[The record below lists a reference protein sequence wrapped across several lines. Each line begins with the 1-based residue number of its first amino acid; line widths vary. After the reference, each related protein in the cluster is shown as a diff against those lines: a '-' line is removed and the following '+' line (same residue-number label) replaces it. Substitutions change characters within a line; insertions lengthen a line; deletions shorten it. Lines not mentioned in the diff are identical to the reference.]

1 MVRDRYTHVP
11 VAVVLGGSDP
21 QYRWF
26 DPEDQRRNDSV
37 QKAFAGRRVHLYSA
51 SQDKQRVVAYVT
63 GPSVPPAYY
72 LVDFKAHKA
81 DTIGEE
87 YPALAGAK
95 LGTVQAISYKARDG
109 LSIPAYLTL
118 PPDSDGKA
126 LPLVVLP
133 HGGPEA
139 RDWPHFDWWAQFLAT
154 RGYAVLQ
161 PQFRGSTGFGN
172 QFRLAGRRE
181 WGALMQSDLTDGV
194 KYLIE
199 QGTADPR
206 RVCIVGASYGGY
218 AALAGAAFTPE
229 VHACAA
235 SVNGISNLAE
245 MQQWLE
251 LRSGRESNLV
261 GYWRESIGPRL
272 DPKLGASSPLN
283 AVQRV
288 SAPVLIIYS
297 NEDTVVAPSQSEQ
310 MARALKQSGKTVTL
324 VKLSG
329 DDHWLSRSE
338 TRVRMLKEVDGFLAA
353 PLRK

>member
-1 MVRDRYTHVP
+1 
-11 VAVVLGGSDP
+11 
-21 QYRWF
+21 
-26 DPEDQRRNDSV
+26 
-37 QKAFAGRRVHLYSA
+37 
-51 SQDKQRVVAYVT
+51 
-63 GPSVPPAYY
+63 
-72 LVDFKAHKA
+72 
-81 DTIGEE
+81 
-87 YPALAGAK
+87 
-95 LGTVQAISYKARDG
+95 

-133 HGGPEA
+133 HGGPEG
-139 RDWPHFDWWAQFLAT
+139 RDWPHFDWRAQFLAT

-181 WGALMQSDLTDGV
+181 WGALRQSDLTDGV

-199 QGTADPR
+199 QGRPIR
-206 RVCIVGASYGGY
+206 
-218 AALAGAAFTPE
+218 
-229 VHACAA
+229 AA
-235 SVNGISNLAE
+235 SASSVRATAGTPRSPARHSRRKSTPAPRASTAYPTLRRCSNGSSCVAAGNQTSSATGANP
-245 MQQWLE
+245 
-251 LRSGRESNLV
+251 SGHA
-261 GYWRESIGPRL
+261 W

-297 NEDTVVAPSQSEQ
+297 SEDTVVAPSQSEQ
-310 MARALKQSGKTVTL
+310 LAHALKQSGKTVTL